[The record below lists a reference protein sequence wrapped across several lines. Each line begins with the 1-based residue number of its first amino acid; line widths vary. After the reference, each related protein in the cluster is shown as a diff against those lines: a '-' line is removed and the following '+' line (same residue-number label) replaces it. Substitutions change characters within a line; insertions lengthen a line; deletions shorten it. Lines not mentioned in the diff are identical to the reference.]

1 MEEVKMFPP
10 PYPQIP
16 WFGTEADRDRRYD
29 EWVAAG
35 GAMASEMACWVAP
48 ERLCIWR
55 DGKWFEP

>member
-1 MEEVKMFPP
+1 MFPP

-16 WFGTEADRDRRYD
+16 WFGSEADRDRRYD
-29 EWVAAG
+29 AWVATG
-35 GAMASEMACWVAP
+35 GAMVSEMACWVAP